1 LTATVPLDDR
11 AAPDLAGELE
21 ERRRMRRWVFST
33 GLLALSVSLAL
44 GAQGALAG
52 PTVPVS
58 LEGVWKIAKPTSV
71 LKPTSGPVPFTEE
84 GRKHYEENKQL
95 KARGAYDDYDI
106 ATSRCSNPGVPRLML
121 TPWRFKIWQRQGVLT
136 FDYEWNRALRQID
149 TGGVPRDPDILGSGL
164 VPSMTGD
171 SVGHWEGKT
180 LVAQTTNMSDR
191 TLIDDLVPH
200 SADAKITERLR
211 LVDRNTLEDRITI
224 EDPAYFTH
232 PWSGTVTYK
241 RQPAALFPE
250 DICLDR
256 LDAHQPTLPSS

>member
-1 LTATVPLDDR
+1 
-11 AAPDLAGELE
+11 
-21 ERRRMRRWVFST
+21 MRRCAFST
-33 GLLALSVSLAL
+33 GLLALSVSLSLSLSLSL

-52 PTVPVS
+52 PTVPVN

-95 KARGAYDDYDI
+95 KARGDYDDYDI

-121 TPWRFKIWQRQGVLT
+121 TPWRFKIWQRLGVMT
-136 FDYEWNRALRQID
+136 FDYEWNHAIRQID
-149 TGGVPRDPDILGSGL
+149 TGGVPRDPDPMSSL
-164 VPSMTGD
+164 VPTMTGD

-180 LVAQTTNMSDR
+180 LVAQTTNLSDR

-200 SADAKITERLR
+200 TQDVKITERLR
-211 LVDRNTLEDRITI
+211 LIDHDTLEDRITI
-224 EDPAYFTH
+224 EDPAYFTR
-232 PWSGTVTYK
+232 PWSGVVTYK
-241 RQPAALFPE
+241 RQPAALFAE